1 MFSNA
6 RIIISG
12 LSCVLLTLVRIVD
25 VDASVPISETSSLS
39 STTSV
44 VRMLVRGVNVCFCPP
59 WGQFWDICPFCR
71 QRKHLPSLLR
81 FCRSLLES
89 GFSWTVSTSMAF
101 GSLASPLRVHCC
113 FHFFWNDCFPLCPP
127 TRSLALMRAH
137 FACSLLLISCQS
149 WSVVGIT
156 SLFKTL
162 RWRGFFRPLR
172 KLSIAASPFSAHP
185 ALRTRLSWVAMYVS
199 RSSPFILR
207 VFSLL

>member
-1 MFSNA
+1 MLSNA

-12 LSCVLLTLVRIVD
+12 SSCALLTLVVV
-25 VDASVPISETSSLS
+25 VDASVLVSETSSLS

-44 VRMLVRGVNVCFCPP
+44 VRALVRGVKVCFCPP
-59 WGQFWDICPFCR
+59 WGQFRDICPFCR

-81 FCRSLLES
+81 FCRSSLES

-101 GSLASPLRVHCC
+101 GSFVSPLQVHCC
-113 FHFFWNDCFPLCPP
+113 FHFLWNDCFPPCPP

-137 FACSLLLISCQS
+137 LACSLLLISCQS

-162 RWRGFFRPLR
+162 R
-172 KLSIAASPFSAHP
+172 
-185 ALRTRLSWVAMYVS
+185 
-199 RSSPFILR
+199 
-207 VFSLL
+207 